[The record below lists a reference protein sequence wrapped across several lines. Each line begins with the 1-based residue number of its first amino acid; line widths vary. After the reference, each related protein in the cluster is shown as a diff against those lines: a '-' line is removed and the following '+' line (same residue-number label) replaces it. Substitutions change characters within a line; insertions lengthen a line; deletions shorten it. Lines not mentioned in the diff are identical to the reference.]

1 MKILFL
7 ITAIIIS
14 SHAFAHY
21 TELSSIKKEVVY
33 DGTYL
38 SYFDLAFDRYL
49 EEKSQTKYKFLL
61 LKENYVFSL
70 TEKHD
75 SVVINFD
82 FKRKEFKKR
91 TGETVFGGG
100 ARVVIEK
107 QTLSIISIKMH
118 R

>member
-14 SHAFAHY
+14 NLAFAQY
-21 TELSSIKKEVVY
+21 SEQPSIKNEVLY

-38 SYFDLAFDRYL
+38 FYVDLAFDRYL

-61 LKENYVFSL
+61 LKKNYVFSIS
-70 TEKHD
+70 EKYD

-82 FKRKEFKKR
+82 FKRKEFKKQ

-107 QTLSIISIKMH
+107 KTLSIISFKMH

>member
-1 MKILFL
+1 MKILL
-7 ITAIIIS
+7 LVTAIIIS
-14 SHAFAHY
+14 NHAFAFN
-21 TELSSIKKEVVY
+21 TEQSSIKKEVVY

-38 SYFDLAFDRYL
+38 SYVDLAFDRYL
-49 EEKSQTKYKFLL
+49 EEKSQTKYNFLL

-70 TEKHD
+70 TEKND

-82 FKRKEFKKR
+82 FKRKEFKKS

-100 ARVVIEK
+100 AIVVLEK
-107 QTLSIISIKMH
+107 KTLSITSFKMH